1 MPHFEELGNVILSN
15 LPSCYKQEAFTE
27 SFTEK
32 DFIQILQRIFNI
44 VDHTPAYVRSAHR
57 ILQRIPDDPNL
68 SVLLGTFRMIEAS
81 VKAMGKLR
89 RRFDSRLELLAVTSR
104 ISSANLYEENRAL
117 VYHNHMQDIT
127 THENTICF

>member
-68 SVLLGTFRMIEAS
+68 SVLLGTYRMIETS
-81 VKAMGKLR
+81 VRSMKKLR
-89 RRFDSRLELLAVTSR
+89 FQFDANFEVLAIASR
-104 ISSANLYEENRAL
+104 ILEQN
-117 VYHNHMQDIT
+117 I
-127 THENTICF
+127 